1 MTIIIMLALM
11 YLLYLIG
18 CIGAYLIAY
27 VIHYI
32 EETKNDGK

>member
-27 VIHYI
+27 VIHYM
-32 EETKNDGK
+32 EEIIKDGK